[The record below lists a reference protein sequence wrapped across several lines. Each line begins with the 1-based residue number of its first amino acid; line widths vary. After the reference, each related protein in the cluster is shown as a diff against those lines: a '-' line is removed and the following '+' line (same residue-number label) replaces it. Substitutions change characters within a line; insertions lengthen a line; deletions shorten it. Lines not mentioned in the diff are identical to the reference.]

1 MVTKWDINENLAQ
14 LQAEDET
21 LQPLFAKVCEGNKQ
35 IDTHMLR
42 ICGFA
47 ENQFCSQVIMS
58 SILTITCHRY
68 SIQANCNRHCW
79 AAGAKQHRQQINP
92 SHLQLCNTLP

>member
-35 IDTHMLR
+35 IDTYAPHMR
-42 ICGFA
+42 
-47 ENQFCSQVIMS
+47 FCRKPVLFTGHHELHFNHYLS
-58 SILTITCHRY
+58 SLLN
-68 SIQANCNRHCW
+68 SS
-79 AAGAKQHRQQINP
+79 K
-92 SHLQLCNTLP
+92 LQ